1 MKSIQLL
8 ILLLSLSVC
17 GHAQKDKELL
27 INTLDKDTVVAFK
40 GTGPDYYDPSVIV
53 KYTGDP
59 KQFFNELVAMHA
71 TDPNAVERSP
81 RTIYIPKTNRPFW
94 VYGEYS
100 VYGNIQQ
107 KEGYAIIEV
116 WYSAYNRPGNH
127 VMSSAPS
134 VYQKVVNRL
143 LAK

>member
-1 MKSIQLL
+1 MKSIFLL
-8 ILLLSLSVC
+8 IALISVSIFSL
-17 GHAQKDKELL
+17 AQKDKESF
-27 INTLDKDTVVAFK
+27 INSLEKDTAVAFR
-40 GTGPDYYDPSVIV
+40 GTAPDYYDPSVII
-53 KYTGDP
+53 KYTGEA

-81 RTIYIPKTNRPFW
+81 KTIYIPQTNRPFW

-134 VYQKVVNRL
+134 VYQKVINRL